1 MLLTTTAKVNAVK
14 KLVRAKKYEEA
25 QEIADKINPARVA
38 SVYDLSAIA
47 EVYMRTGRLEDAKEL
62 YLEMYGRNKTHKVMT
77 GLIEIC
83 LKLKEP
89 KEAEQY
95 LREFRRMEPDNP
107 ERLVYRYRVDCM
119 LGKDPEFLIKSLA
132 KLKNE
137 EYTDVWALELA
148 KAYYKNSDRESCAK
162 ECHQIMKYFPDS
174 EVAEKAKVL
183 LGACETTEEAPES
196 IVTEATEEPFDTT
209 ANVESLM
216 DDVSAL
222 LEENARAE
230 AVANETV
237 DEKVMA
243 QAMPAHPEPY
253 LRTPEFLSL
262 HEPAGEDRSIF
273 GGDEAETADTAE
285 KAVAETA
292 EEATVEET
300 EPAAA
305 AVAETPVDEASDD
318 DDDDDDDELTG
329 DELEEYRRTYVLPET
344 LEGKI
349 DRVIFDD
356 DDDDEDEDDGE
367 TAEAVEAAVAETIK
381 ETADEVAETAAEA
394 VEVTAEAA
402 EDTEAAVEETVDEIA
417 DAAEE
422 AVETAAEAA
431 EDTAAAAEETVDEIA
446 NAAEETVETA
456 AEAAEDTEAAVEE
469 TVDEIAEAA
478 EETSEAVEELADEA
492 DTATDEAEAD
502 EEESLPTEEPDS
514 DDEADEFSE
523 DDAEDE
529 WFGDED
535 AEDDL
540 EYEDEAEEDG
550 EDSEEE
556 EDEHWDGADDI
567 FGDEDDSEDEDEVYD
582 EENFPE
588 EETGDSTDGDD
599 VVIAESDFADA
610 ELEAVAERLGNE
622 VCSATEEA
630 KGQPADAEEDDA
642 AKMMADTQV
651 VPFVREKQD
660 IPDEDMEK
668 MLFNLLKDIGGKDTK

>member
-148 KAYYKNSDRESCAK
+148 KAYYKNSDREACAK

-285 KAVAETA
+285 GAVAETA
-292 EEATVEET
+292 EETTVEET

-367 TAEAVEAAVAETIK
+367 TAEAVEAAVAETIE

-394 VEVTAEAA
+394 VEKA
-402 EDTEAAVEETVDEIA
+402 TEAVEETADEGA

-431 EDTAAAAEETVDEIA
+431 EDTAVAAEETVDEIA
-446 NAAEETVETA
+446 DAAEETVETA

-469 TVDEIAEAA
+469 TVDKIADAA
-478 EETSEAVEELADEA
+478 EEAAEAVEELADEA

-523 DDAEDE
+523 DDVEDE
-529 WFGDED
+529 WFGDDD

-540 EYEDEAEEDG
+540 EFEDETEEDG
-550 EDSEEE
+550 EDSEED

>member
-273 GGDEAETADTAE
+273 GGDEAETAATAE
-285 KAVAETA
+285 EAVAETA

-318 DDDDDDDELTG
+318 DDDDDDDKLTG

-367 TAEAVEAAVAETIK
+367 TAEAVEAAVAETIE

-431 EDTAAAAEETVDEIA
+431 GDTEAAAEETVDEIA
-446 NAAEETVETA
+446 DAA
-456 AEAAEDTEAAVEE
+456 
-469 TVDEIAEAA
+469 
-478 EETSEAVEELADEA
+478 EAVEELADEA

-523 DDAEDE
+523 DDVEDE
-529 WFGDED
+529 WFGDDD

-540 EYEDEAEEDG
+540 EFEDEAEEDG

>member
-273 GGDEAETADTAE
+273 GGDEAETADAAE
-285 KAVAETA
+285 EAVAEAA
-292 EEATVEET
+292 EEAPVEET

-367 TAEAVEAAVAETIK
+367 TAEAVEAAVAETIE
-381 ETADEVAETAAEA
+381 ETADEATETAEEA
-394 VEVTAEAA
+394 VETA
-402 EDTEAAVEETVDEIA
+402 TEAVEETGDEVA

-431 EDTAAAAEETVDEIA
+431 GDTAAVAEETVDEIA
-446 NAAEETVETA
+446 DAAEETVETA

-469 TVDEIAEAA
+469 TVDEIADGAEEAA
-478 EETSEAVEELADEA
+478 EAVEELADEA

-514 DDEADEFSE
+514 DEEADEFSE

-529 WFGDED
+529 WFGDDD

-540 EYEDEAEEDG
+540 EFEDETEEDG

>member
-273 GGDEAETADTAE
+273 GGDEAETTDA
-285 KAVAETA
+285 A
-292 EEATVEET
+292 EEAVAKAAEEAPVQET

-367 TAEAVEAAVAETIK
+367 TAEAVEAAVAETIE
-381 ETADEVAETAAEA
+381 ETADEVAETAEEA
-394 VEVTAEAA
+394 VETATEAVEETADEVADAAEEAVETAAEAA

-431 EDTAAAAEETVDEIA
+431 EDTEAAAEETVDEIA
-446 NAAEETVETA
+446 DAAEETA
-456 AEAAEDTEAAVEE
+456 
-469 TVDEIAEAA
+469 
-478 EETSEAVEELADEA
+478 EAVEELADEA

-523 DDAEDE
+523 DDVEDE
-529 WFGDED
+529 WFGDDD

-540 EYEDEAEEDG
+540 EFEDETEEDG

>member
-273 GGDEAETADTAE
+273 GGDEAETAATAE
-285 KAVAETA
+285 EAVAETA

-367 TAEAVEAAVAETIK
+367 TAEAVEAAVAETIE

-431 EDTAAAAEETVDEIA
+431 GDTEAAAEETVDEIA
-446 NAAEETVETA
+446 DAA
-456 AEAAEDTEAAVEE
+456 
-469 TVDEIAEAA
+469 
-478 EETSEAVEELADEA
+478 EAVEELADEA

-523 DDAEDE
+523 DDVEDE
-529 WFGDED
+529 WFGDDD

-540 EYEDEAEEDG
+540 EFEDEAEEDG

>member
-162 ECHQIMKYFPDS
+162 ECHQIMKYFPES

-273 GGDEAETADTAE
+273 GGDEAETAATAE
-285 KAVAETA
+285 EAVAETA

-367 TAEAVEAAVAETIK
+367 TAEAVEAAVAETIE

-431 EDTAAAAEETVDEIA
+431 GDTEAAAEETVDEIA
-446 NAAEETVETA
+446 DAA
-456 AEAAEDTEAAVEE
+456 
-469 TVDEIAEAA
+469 
-478 EETSEAVEELADEA
+478 EAVEELADEA

-523 DDAEDE
+523 DDVEDE
-529 WFGDED
+529 WFGDDD

-540 EYEDEAEEDG
+540 EFEDEAEEDG

>member
-14 KLVRAKKYEEA
+14 KLVRAKKYDEA
-25 QEIADKINPARVA
+25 LEIADKINPERVA

-89 KEAEQY
+89 REAEQY

-148 KAYYKNSDRESCAK
+148 KAYYKNSDREACAK

-174 EVAEKAKVL
+174 EVSAKAKIL
-183 LGACETTEEAPES
+183 LGACETDDAPEAV
-196 IVTEATEEPFDTT
+196 ITEATEEPFDTT

-222 LEENARAE
+222 LEENALAE

-237 DEKVMA
+237 DEKSIA

-262 HEPAGEDRSIF
+262 HQPAGEDRSIF
-273 GGDEAETADTAE
+273 GEVGETAGASE
-285 KAVAETA
+285 
-292 EEATVEET
+292 EET
-300 EPAAA
+300 EAEPAEEKAEEVVEA
-305 AVAETPVDEASDD
+305 AVAEAVAD
-318 DDDDDDDELTG
+318 DDDDDDDELTP
-329 DELEEYRRTYVLPET
+329 DEMEEYRRNYVLPGA

-356 DDDDEDEDDGE
+356 DDDDDDDEIDE
-367 TAEAVEAAVAETIK
+367 TEEADETEETEEAAEVEETEEAAKAEAVEAADE
-381 ETADEVAETAAEA
+381 ADETEET
-394 VEVTAEAA
+394 EAA
-402 EDTEAAVEETVDEIA
+402 EETAEDV

-422 AVETAAEAA
+422 AVETAET
-431 EDTAAAAEETVDEIA
+431 EEVTEEEETDEA
-446 NAAEETVETA
+446 DET
-456 AEAAEDTEAAVEE
+456 D
-469 TVDEIAEAA
+469 D
-478 EETSEAVEELADEA
+478 ADEA
-492 DTATDEAEAD
+492 EDADDEGS
-502 EEESLPTEEPDS
+502 EEETDNLPTEEPDS
-514 DDEADEFSE
+514 DDSE
-523 DDAEDE
+523 DDS
-529 WFGDED
+529 DED
-535 AEDDL
+535 DIVEEDFEDDGFDDEDSDDDL
-540 EYEDEAEEDG
+540 EYEDD
-550 EDSEEE
+550 EEE
-556 EDEHWDGADDI
+556 EDDGEDIDEDEADEDEEESDEWNDADDI

-610 ELEAVAERLGNE
+610 ELEAMAERLGNE

-630 KGQPADAEEDDA
+630 KGHPTEAEEDDA

-668 MLFNLLKDIGGKDTK
+668 MLYSLLKDIGGKETK